1 MLPILEVMA
10 GGTGKGDLAT
20 EKMLE
25 TQPLCAGAKS
35 NLRGRTWG
43 EIEKNSF
50 IALPGKGKQSRLM
63 PSELCGGSRGGNEF
77 YSNCS
82 KRQV

>member
-1 MLPILEVMA
+1 MLVAEIQLLYPSIKL
-10 GGTGKGDLAT
+10 
-20 EKMLE
+20 
-25 TQPLCAGAKS
+25 
-35 NLRGRTWG
+35 NLRDRALG